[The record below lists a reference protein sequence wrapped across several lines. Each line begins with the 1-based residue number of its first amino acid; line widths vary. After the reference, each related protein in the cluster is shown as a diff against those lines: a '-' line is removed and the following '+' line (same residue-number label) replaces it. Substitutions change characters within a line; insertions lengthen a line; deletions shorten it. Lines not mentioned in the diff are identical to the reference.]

1 MTADVDS
8 ERSGAGPAEGPDEAP
23 GRVRDR
29 APGAESGGYEV
40 FRDDWGIPHLRAADA
55 LTLARAQ
62 GRATALDRA
71 WQLET
76 ERHRVLG
83 TSASH
88 LGPEAVEWDRFV
100 RRARIAD
107 TARRCFD
114 RLAPETA
121 AWVTAYVDGVN
132 EGLAEGAGRTPE
144 FAAVGLAPGRWE
156 PWTPLGVWLSTHI
169 LFAGFPTKLWRDEVA
184 RRLGEDLMTLF
195 ATDGPGTAGSNGWL
209 LTGARTASGA
219 PLLAGDPHRF
229 IEDPG
234 VYQQIRL
241 ACPEF
246 DVVGLAVPG
255 IPGIAHFGHTGH
267 VAWAI
272 TNAMADY
279 QDLYRERLRRTPDG
293 GVEALGPDG
302 WYRAHAHTE
311 TIEVAGADPEQIEV
325 IETDRGPVIIGS
337 DPGTGEDTEE
347 ARPGAGGTA
356 EDARSGPAEPAE
368 GVRSA
373 RGEPARGV
381 RPGGGE
387 PVGDVRSGGGEPA
400 AEGRS
405 RTGGAAEG
413 TFISLRYPPRV
424 TGELG
429 FDVLPALLR
438 ARTVADVDT
447 ALDRW
452 VEPVNVVLAAD
463 TAGSTLHRVAGHVP
477 VRPYANRLRVVPA
490 EDPAYAWREGE
501 TVPLPRTEVD
511 GSDDAGGPGGSAA
524 SGDPEGSA
532 GPEDTGGCTES
543 GASEGPDRPGGIAA
557 TANER
562 GIAVTGNERGIAATG
577 NARGIAVMANERGL
591 AAPLGVEF
599 APPHRARRIGEL
611 LGAGSDWTP
620 DAQAAVHTDTLL
632 ASSRPLLSLLARTS
646 GLGPAAGR
654 LRDRLLSWDRHMDAD
669 STDATLYAR
678 LRTDVVHRL
687 AAHPAL
693 QGVTGD
699 DDPWRSPA
707 YPALFRP
714 WLAAVPRIGYALESL
729 LTVGLLP
736 DDDRVALVA
745 AAAEAVAATAEETP
759 PAPWGELHRLSPWQ
773 ALPDLTSDGP
783 DAEAIRPGV
792 AGDHDCVLSTSSV
805 PGITDL
811 FARGPAARYV
821 WDLARREDSR
831 WAVPFGA
838 SGVPGSAHHRDQTP
852 LWVRGALA
860 PVVTD
865 WNLLHRTSHHPE
877 ENPAMTVAEPVAP
890 ALRPAVHDQ
899 KIEGFGTVRLVP
911 VDPAADAELLHGWVT
926 EERARFWGMADHT
939 REQVREI
946 YAFVDSLPTHHAY
959 LALRDGVPAALFQT
973 YEPDADPVGECYDVQ
988 PGDFGVHLLIAPAEG
1003 AGAVKGYTEA
1013 LLAAFIGYVFSDP
1026 AHLRVVV
1033 EPDARNDKAI
1043 ARMVRVGFELGPE
1056 IRKPEKTARLA
1067 FLTRAALGLA

>member
-1 MTADVDS
+1 MTADVDR
-8 ERSGAGPAEGPDEAP
+8 ERPGARPDEGPGEGPGAQPGERPARGAGED
-23 GRVRDR
+23 
-29 APGAESGGYEV
+29 SGGYEL

-55 LTLARAQ
+55 LALARAQ
-62 GRATALDRA
+62 GHATALDRA

-88 LGPEAVEWDRFV
+88 LGAEAVDWDRFV

-121 AWVTAYVDGVN
+121 AWVTAYADGVN
-132 EGLAEGAGRTPE
+132 EGLAEGAAQAPE

-169 LFAGFPTKLWRDEVA
+169 LFAGFPTKLWREEVA
-184 RRLGEDLMTLF
+184 RRLGEDRMTLF

-209 LTGARTASGA
+209 LTGARTATGA

-311 TIEVAGADPEQIEV
+311 TIEVAGAAPEQVEV
-325 IETDRGPVIIGS
+325 IETDRGPVIIGG
-337 DPGTGEDTEE
+337 D
-347 ARPGAGGTA
+347 PGAGDEA
-356 EDARSGPAEPAE
+356 A
-368 GVRSA
+368 
-373 RGEPARGV
+373 
-381 RPGGGE
+381 
-387 PVGDVRSGGGEPA
+387 DVAGSEAADVAPA
-400 AEGRS
+400 AD
-405 RTGGAAEG
+405 G

-477 VRPYANRLRVVPA
+477 ARPYANRLRVVPA

-511 GSDDAGGPGGSAA
+511 GTD
-524 SGDPEGSA
+524 
-532 GPEDTGGCTES
+532 
-543 GASEGPDRPGGIAA
+543 
-557 TANER
+557 
-562 GIAVTGNERGIAATG
+562 
-577 NARGIAVMANERGL
+577 GIAVMANERGL

-599 APPHRARRIGEL
+599 APPHRARRIREL
-611 LGAGSDWTP
+611 LSADTDWTP

-632 ASSRPLLSLLARTS
+632 ASSRQLLSLLAWAP
-646 GLGPAAGR
+646 GLGPAADR
-654 LRDRLLSWDRHMDAD
+654 LRDRLLRWDRHMDAD

-693 QGVTGD
+693 KGVTGA
-699 DDPWRSPA
+699 DDPWRSAA

-736 DDDRVALVA
+736 YEDRLALVA
-745 AAAEAVAATAEETP
+745 ASAEAVAAAADETP

-773 ALPDLTSDGP
+773 ALPDRTPNGSAGS

-805 PGITDL
+805 PGVTDL

-865 WNLLHRTSHHPE
+865 WNLLHRTTPHRTTHHPE
-877 ENPAMTVAEPVAP
+877 ETPAMTVTEPVEP
-890 ALRPAVHDQ
+890 SLRPAVHEQ

-946 YAFVDSLPTHHAY
+946 YEFVDSLPTHHAY

-973 YEPDADPVGECYDVQ
+973 YEPDADPVGECYDVR

-1003 AGAVKGYTEA
+1003 EGAVRGYTDA
-1013 LLAAFIGYVFSDP
+1013 LLTAFIAYVFSDP
-1026 AHLRVVV
+1026 AHVRVVV
-1033 EPDARNDKAI
+1033 EPDARNEKAI
-1043 ARMVRVGFELGPE
+1043 ARMVRMGFELGPE

>member
-1 MTADVDS
+1 MTADVDR
-8 ERSGAGPAEGPDEAP
+8 ERPGARPAEGPGGGRGEKP
-23 GRVRDR
+23 GETRGR
-29 APGAESGGYEV
+29 GAGEGSEGYEL

-55 LTLARAQ
+55 LALARAQ
-62 GRATALDRA
+62 GHATALDRA

-88 LGPEAVEWDRFV
+88 LGAEAVDWDRFV

-121 AWVTAYVDGVN
+121 TWVTEYVDGVN
-132 EGLAEGAGRTPE
+132 EGLAEGAERAHE

-169 LFAGFPTKLWRDEVA
+169 LFAGFPTKLWREEVA
-184 RRLGEDLMTLF
+184 RRLGEDRMTLF

-209 LTGARTASGA
+209 LTGARTATGA

-302 WYRAHAHTE
+302 WYRVQAHTE
-311 TIEVAGADPEQIEV
+311 TIEVAGAAPEQVEV
-325 IETDRGPVIIGS
+325 IETDRGPVIIGG
-337 DPGTGEDTEE
+337 D
-347 ARPGAGGTA
+347 PGAGDEA
-356 EDARSGPAEPAE
+356 A
-368 GVRSA
+368 
-373 RGEPARGV
+373 
-381 RPGGGE
+381 
-387 PVGDVRSGGGEPA
+387 DVAGKEAADVAPA
-400 AEGRS
+400 ADGD
-405 RTGGAAEG
+405 
-413 TFISLRYPPRV
+413 FVSLRYPPRV
-424 TGELG
+424 TGDLG
-429 FDVLPALLR
+429 FDALPALLR
-438 ARTVADVDT
+438 ARTVAEVDT

-511 GSDDAGGPGGSAA
+511 GPA
-524 SGDPEGSA
+524 
-532 GPEDTGGCTES
+532 
-543 GASEGPDRPGGIAA
+543 
-557 TANER
+557 
-562 GIAVTGNERGIAATG
+562 
-577 NARGIAVMANERGL
+577 GIAVMANERGL

-599 APPHRARRIGEL
+599 APQHRARRIREL
-611 LGAGSDWTP
+611 LGADTDWTP

-632 ASSRPLLSLLARTS
+632 ASSRPLLSLLAWAP
-646 GLGPAAGR
+646 GLGPAAER
-654 LRDRLLSWDRHMDAD
+654 LRDRLLRWDRHMDAD

-693 QGVTGD
+693 KGVTGA
-699 DDPWRSPA
+699 DDPWRSAA

-729 LTVGLLP
+729 LTVGLLSYE
-736 DDDRVALVA
+736 DRLALVA
-745 AAAEAVAATAEETP
+745 ASAEAVAAAAEETP

-773 ALPDLTSDGP
+773 ALPDLAPDGV
-783 DAEAIRPGV
+783 DAQAIRPGA

-805 PGITDL
+805 PGVTDL

-821 WDLARREDSR
+821 WDLARREGSR

-852 LWVRGALA
+852 LWARGALA

-865 WNLLHRTSHHPE
+865 WNLLHRTTPHRTTPHRTTHRRTSHRPE
-877 ENPAMTVAEPVAP
+877 ENPAMTAGPEPVAP
-890 ALRPAVHDQ
+890 ALRPAVHEQ
-899 KIEGFGTVRLVP
+899 KVEGFGTVRLVP

-946 YAFVDSLPTHHAY
+946 YEFVDSLPTHHAY

-973 YEPDADPVGECYDVQ
+973 YEPDADPVGECYDVR
-988 PGDFGVHLLIAPAEG
+988 PGDFGIHLLIAPAEG
-1003 AGAVKGYTEA
+1003 EGAVKGYTEA
-1013 LLAAFIGYVFSDP
+1013 LLTAFIAYVFSDP
-1026 AHLRVVV
+1026 AHVRVVV
-1033 EPDARNDKAI
+1033 EPDARNEKAL

>member
-1 MTADVDS
+1 MGRTMTVDIDS
-8 ERSGAGPAEGPDEAP
+8 ERPGARPAEGPGAGP
-23 GRVRDR
+23 GEQ
-29 APGAESGGYEV
+29 PGERRGHGAGEDSGGYEL
-40 FRDDWGIPHLRAADA
+40 FRDDWGIPHLRAADP

-62 GRATALDRA
+62 GHATALDRA

-88 LGPEAVEWDRFV
+88 LGAEAVDWDRFV

-132 EGLAEGAGRTPE
+132 DGLGEGAAHAPE
-144 FAAVGLAPGRWE
+144 FAAVGLVPGRWE

-169 LFAGFPTKLWRDEVA
+169 LFAGFPTKLWREEVA
-184 RRLGEDLMTLF
+184 RRLGEDRMTLF

-209 LTGARTASGA
+209 LTGARTATGA

-279 QDLYRERLRRTPDG
+279 QDLYRERLRRTGDG

-311 TIEVAGADPEQIEV
+311 TIEVAGAEPERVEV
-325 IETDRGPVIIGS
+325 VETDRGPVIIG
-337 DPGTGEDTEE
+337 DV
-347 ARPGAGGTA
+347 AGGGA
-356 EDARSGPAEPAE
+356 ADVAE
-368 GVRSA
+368 GEA
-373 RGEPARGV
+373 PDAA
-381 RPGGGE
+381 
-387 PVGDVRSGGGEPA
+387 PA
-400 AEGRS
+400 AEG
-405 RTGGAAEG
+405 TL
-413 TFISLRYPPRV
+413 ISLRYPPRV

-463 TAGSTLHRVAGHVP
+463 TAGGTLHRVAGHVP

-511 GSDDAGGPGGSAA
+511 GSDGSDGPGS
-524 SGDPEGSA
+524 SD
-532 GPEDTGGCTES
+532 GPG
-543 GASEGPDRPGGIAA
+543 
-557 TANER
+557 
-562 GIAVTGNERGIAATG
+562 
-577 NARGIAVMANERGL
+577 GIAVMANERGL

-599 APPHRARRIGEL
+599 APPHRAHRIREL
-611 LGAGSDWTP
+611 LGAGTGWTP
-620 DAQAAVHTDTLL
+620 GAQAAVHTDTRL
-632 ASSRPLLSLLARTS
+632 ASSRRLLSLLAWAP
-646 GLGPAAGR
+646 GLGPAAER
-654 LRDRLLSWDRHMDAD
+654 LRDRLLRWDRHMDAD

-693 QGVTGD
+693 KGVMGA

-736 DDDRVALVA
+736 YEDRLALVA
-745 AAAEAVAATAEETP
+745 ASAEAVAAAADETP

-773 ALPDLTSDGP
+773 ALPDLAPGGSD
-783 DAEAIRPGV
+783 AQAIRPGV

-805 PGITDL
+805 PGVTDL

-852 LWVRGALA
+852 LWARGALA

-865 WNLLHRTSHHPE
+865 WNLLHRTTPHRTTHHGTTLHRTSPHRTE
-877 ENPAMTVAEPVAP
+877 ENPAMTAPAEPAASATP
-890 ALRPAVHDQ
+890 ALRPAVHEQ
-899 KIEGFGTVRLVP
+899 KVEGFGTVRLVP

-946 YAFVDSLPTHHAY
+946 YEFVDSLPTHHAY

-988 PGDFGVHLLIAPAEG
+988 PGDFGIHLLIAAAEG
-1003 AGAVKGYTEA
+1003 EGAVKGYTDA
-1013 LLAAFIGYVFSDP
+1013 LLTAFIAYVFSDP

-1033 EPDARNDKAI
+1033 EPDARNEKAL

-1056 IRKPEKTARLA
+1056 IEKPEKTARLA

>member
-8 ERSGAGPAEGPDEAP
+8 ERPGERPDRGAGEA
-23 GRVRDR
+23 
-29 APGAESGGYEV
+29 SGGYEL

-55 LTLARAQ
+55 LALARAQ
-62 GRATALDRA
+62 GHATALDRA

-88 LGPEAVEWDRFV
+88 LGAEAVDWDRFV

-121 AWVTAYVDGVN
+121 AWVTAYADGVN
-132 EGLAEGAGRTPE
+132 EGLAEGAERAPE
-144 FAAVGLAPGRWE
+144 FAAAGLAPGRWE

-169 LFAGFPTKLWRDEVA
+169 LFAGFPTKLWREEVA
-184 RRLGEDLMTLF
+184 RRLGEDRMTLF

-209 LTGARTASGA
+209 LTGARTATGA

-311 TIEVAGADPEQIEV
+311 TIEVAGADPEQVEV
-325 IETDRGPVIIGS
+325 IETDRGPVIIGG
-337 DPGTGEDTEE
+337 D
-347 ARPGAGGTA
+347 PGAGDEA
-356 EDARSGPAEPAE
+356 A
-368 GVRSA
+368 
-373 RGEPARGV
+373 
-381 RPGGGE
+381 
-387 PVGDVRSGGGEPA
+387 DVAGSEAADVAPA
-400 AEGRS
+400 AD
-405 RTGGAAEG
+405 GA
-413 TFISLRYPPRV
+413 FVSLRYPPRV
-424 TGELG
+424 TGDLG

-463 TAGSTLHRVAGHVP
+463 TAGSALHRVAGHVP

-501 TVPLPRTEVD
+501 TVPLPRSEVD
-511 GSDDAGGPGGSAA
+511 GPA
-524 SGDPEGSA
+524 
-532 GPEDTGGCTES
+532 
-543 GASEGPDRPGGIAA
+543 
-557 TANER
+557 
-562 GIAVTGNERGIAATG
+562 
-577 NARGIAVMANERGL
+577 GIAVMANERGL

-599 APPHRARRIGEL
+599 SPPHRARRIREL
-611 LGAGSDWTP
+611 LGADTDWTS
-620 DAQAAVHTDTLL
+620 DDQAAVHTDTLL
-632 ASSRPLLSLLARTS
+632 ASSRPLLSLLAWAP
-646 GLGPAAGR
+646 GLGPAAER
-654 LRDRLLSWDRHMDAD
+654 LRDRLLRWDRHMDAD
-669 STDATLYAR
+669 STDATRYAR

-693 QGVTGD
+693 KGITGA
-699 DDPWRSPA
+699 DDPWRSTA

-736 DDDRVALVA
+736 YEDRLALVA
-745 AAAEAVAATAEETP
+745 ASAEAVAAAADETP

-773 ALPDLTSDGP
+773 ALPDLAPDGV
-783 DAEAIRPGV
+783 DAQAIRPGV

-805 PGITDL
+805 PGVTDL

-852 LWVRGALA
+852 LWARGALA

-865 WNLLHRTSHHPE
+865 WNLLHRTTPHRTSHRPE
-877 ENPAMTVAEPVAP
+877 ETPAVTAAIEPAATEPLAP
-890 ALRPAVHDQ
+890 ALRPAVHEQ
-899 KIEGFGTVRLVP
+899 KVEGFGTVRLVP

-946 YAFVDSLPTHHAY
+946 YGFVDSLPTHHAY

-973 YEPDADPVGECYDVQ
+973 YEPDADPVGECYDVR

-1003 AGAVKGYTEA
+1003 EGAVKGYTDA
-1013 LLAAFIGYVFSDP
+1013 LLTVFIAYVFSDP
-1026 AHLRVVV
+1026 AHVRVVV
-1033 EPDARNDKAI
+1033 EPDARNEKAI
-1043 ARMVRVGFELGPE
+1043 ARMVRMGFELGPE

>member
-8 ERSGAGPAEGPDEAP
+8 ERP
-23 GRVRDR
+23 GERPDR
-29 APGAESGGYEV
+29 AQEAVGHEL

-62 GRATALDRA
+62 GHATALDRA

-88 LGPEAVEWDRFV
+88 LGAEAVDWDRFV

-121 AWVTAYVDGVN
+121 AWVAAYVDGVN
-132 EGLAEGAGRTPE
+132 EGLAEGAERAPE

-169 LFAGFPTKLWRDEVA
+169 LFAGFPTKLWREEVA
-184 RRLGEDLMTLF
+184 RRLGEDRTTLF

-209 LTGARTASGA
+209 LTGARTATGA
-219 PLLAGDPHRF
+219 PIVAGDPHRF

-279 QDLYRERLRRTPDG
+279 QDLYREQVRRTPDG

-311 TIEVAGADPEQIEV
+311 TIEVAGAEPEQVEV
-325 IETDRGPVIIGS
+325 IETDRGPVIIG
-337 DPGTGEDTEE
+337 DG
-347 ARPGAGGTA
+347 PGAGDEA
-356 EDARSGPAEPAE
+356 A
-368 GVRSA
+368 
-373 RGEPARGV
+373 GEP
-381 RPGGGE
+381 
-387 PVGDVRSGGGEPA
+387 
-400 AEGRS
+400 
-405 RTGGAAEG
+405 GAADG

-429 FDVLPALLR
+429 FDALPALLR

-463 TAGSTLHRVAGHVP
+463 TVGATLHRVAGHVP

-501 TVPLPRTEVD
+501 AVPLPRAEAD
-511 GSDDAGGPGGSAA
+511 GAD
-524 SGDPEGSA
+524 
-532 GPEDTGGCTES
+532 
-543 GASEGPDRPGGIAA
+543 
-557 TANER
+557 
-562 GIAVTGNERGIAATG
+562 
-577 NARGIAVMANERGL
+577 GIAVMANERGL

-599 APPHRARRIGEL
+599 APPHRARRIREL
-611 LGAGSDWTP
+611 LDADTGWTP
-620 DAQAAVHTDTLL
+620 DAQAAVHTDTRL
-632 ASSRPLLSLLARTS
+632 ASSRRLLSLLAWAP
-646 GLGPAAGR
+646 GLGPAAER
-654 LRDRLLSWDRHMDAD
+654 LRDRLLRWDRHMDAD

-693 QGVTGD
+693 NGVTGE
-699 DDPWRSPA
+699 DDPWRSTA

-736 DDDRVALVA
+736 YEDRLALVAASAEAVA
-745 AAAEAVAATAEETP
+745 AAAEETP
-759 PAPWGELHRLSPWQ
+759 PGPWGELHRLSPWQ
-773 ALPDLTSDGP
+773 ALPDRTPTGSDGSARS

-792 AGDHDCVLSTSSV
+792 AGDHDCVLSTSGV
-805 PGITDL
+805 PGVTDL

-821 WDLARREDSR
+821 WDLGRREDSR
-831 WAVPFGA
+831 WVVPFGA

-852 LWVRGALA
+852 LWVRGELA

-865 WNLLHRTSHHPE
+865 WNLLHRTKPHRTTHHPE
-877 ENPAMTVAEPVAP
+877 ENPAMTAATEPVAP
-890 ALRPAVHDQ
+890 ALRPAVHEQ

-926 EERARFWGMADHT
+926 EERARFWGMAGHT
-939 REQVREI
+939 LEQVREI
-946 YAFVDSLPTHHAY
+946 YEFVDSLPTHHAY

-973 YEPDADPVGECYDVQ
+973 YEPDADPVGACYDVQ

-1003 AGAVKGYTEA
+1003 EGAVKGYTET
-1013 LLAAFIGYVFSDP
+1013 LLTAFIAYVFSDP
-1026 AHLRVVV
+1026 AHVRVVV
-1033 EPDARNDKAI
+1033 EPDARNEKAI
-1043 ARMVRVGFELGPE
+1043 ARMARIGFELGPE

>member
-1 MTADVDS
+1 MTADVDR
-8 ERSGAGPAEGPDEAP
+8 ERPGARPDEGPGTQPGARPDRGAGE
-23 GRVRDR
+23 
-29 APGAESGGYEV
+29 ESGGYEL

-55 LTLARAQ
+55 LALARAQ
-62 GRATALDRA
+62 GHATALDRA

-88 LGPEAVEWDRFV
+88 LGAEAVDWDRFV

-121 AWVTAYVDGVN
+121 AWVTAYADGVN
-132 EGLAEGAGRTPE
+132 EGLAEGAERAPE

-169 LFAGFPTKLWRDEVA
+169 LFAGFPTKLWREEVA
-184 RRLGEDLMTLF
+184 RRLGEDRMTLF

-209 LTGARTASGA
+209 LTGARTATGA

-293 GVEALGPDG
+293 GVQALGPDG

-311 TIEVAGADPEQIEV
+311 TIEVAGAAPEQVEV
-325 IETDRGPVIIGS
+325 IETDRGPVIIG
-337 DPGTGEDTEE
+337 DG
-347 ARPGAGGTA
+347 PGAGFETA
-356 EDARSGPAEPAE
+356 DVA
-368 GVRSA
+368 
-373 RGEPARGV
+373 
-381 RPGGGE
+381 GGE
-387 PVGDVRSGGGEPA
+387 AADA
-400 AEGRS
+400 AEGAHPES
-405 RTGGAAEG
+405 GEAADG

-463 TAGSTLHRVAGHVP
+463 TSGATLHRVAGHVP

-490 EDPAYAWREGE
+490 EDPAYAWRDGE
-501 TVPLPRTEVD
+501 TVPLPRKEVD
-511 GSDDAGGPGGSAA
+511 GLA
-524 SGDPEGSA
+524 
-532 GPEDTGGCTES
+532 
-543 GASEGPDRPGGIAA
+543 
-557 TANER
+557 
-562 GIAVTGNERGIAATG
+562 
-577 NARGIAVMANERGL
+577 GIAVMANERGL

-599 APPHRARRIGEL
+599 APRHRARRIREL
-611 LGAGSDWTP
+611 LGADTDWTP

-632 ASSRPLLSLLARTS
+632 ASSRQLLSLLAWAP
-646 GLGPAAGR
+646 GLGPAADR
-654 LRDRLLSWDRHMDAD
+654 LRDRLLRWDRHMDAD

-693 QGVTGD
+693 KAVTGA
-699 DDPWRSPA
+699 DDPWRSAA

-714 WLAAVPRIGYALESL
+714 WLAAVSRIGYALESL

-736 DDDRVALVA
+736 YEDRLALVA
-745 AAAEAVAATAEETP
+745 ASAEAVAAAADGTP

-773 ALPDLTSDGP
+773 ALPDRTP
-783 DAEAIRPGV
+783 DASVGSDAQAIRPGV

-805 PGITDL
+805 PGVTDL

-852 LWVRGALA
+852 LWARGALA

-865 WNLLHRTSHHPE
+865 WNLLHRTTPHRTTHRPE
-877 ENPAMTVAEPVAP
+877 ENRAMTAAPEPLAP
-890 ALRPAVHDQ
+890 ALRPAVHEQ
-899 KIEGFGTVRLVP
+899 KVEGFGTVRLVP
-911 VDPAADAELLHGWVT
+911 VDPAADADLLHGWVT

-946 YAFVDSLPTHHAY
+946 YEFVDSLPTHHAY

-988 PGDFGVHLLIAPAEG
+988 PGDFGIHLLIAPAEG
-1003 AGAVKGYTEA
+1003 VGAVKGYTEA
-1013 LLAAFIGYVFSDP
+1013 LLTAFVAYVFSDP

-1033 EPDARNDKAI
+1033 EPDARNEKAL

-1056 IRKPEKTARLA
+1056 IEKPEKTARLA

>member
-1 MTADVDS
+1 MTADVDR
-8 ERSGAGPAEGPDEAP
+8 ERPGARPDEGPGEGPGAQPGERPARGAGED
-23 GRVRDR
+23 
-29 APGAESGGYEV
+29 SGGYEL

-55 LTLARAQ
+55 LALARAQ
-62 GRATALDRA
+62 GHATALDRA

-88 LGPEAVEWDRFV
+88 LGAEAVDWDRFV

-121 AWVTAYVDGVN
+121 AWVTAYADGVN
-132 EGLAEGAGRTPE
+132 EGLAEGAAQAPE

-169 LFAGFPTKLWRDEVA
+169 LFAGFPTKLWREEVA
-184 RRLGEDLMTLF
+184 GRLGEDRMTLF

-209 LTGARTASGA
+209 LTGARTATGA

-311 TIEVAGADPEQIEV
+311 TIEVAGAAPEQVEV
-325 IETDRGPVIIGS
+325 IETDRGPVIIGG
-337 DPGTGEDTEE
+337 D
-347 ARPGAGGTA
+347 PGAGDEA
-356 EDARSGPAEPAE
+356 A
-368 GVRSA
+368 
-373 RGEPARGV
+373 
-381 RPGGGE
+381 
-387 PVGDVRSGGGEPA
+387 DVAGSEAADVAPA
-400 AEGRS
+400 AD
-405 RTGGAAEG
+405 G

-490 EDPAYAWREGE
+490 EDPAYAWRDGE

-511 GSDDAGGPGGSAA
+511 GTD
-524 SGDPEGSA
+524 
-532 GPEDTGGCTES
+532 
-543 GASEGPDRPGGIAA
+543 
-557 TANER
+557 
-562 GIAVTGNERGIAATG
+562 
-577 NARGIAVMANERGL
+577 GIAVMANERGL

-599 APPHRARRIGEL
+599 APPHRARRIREL
-611 LGAGSDWTP
+611 LSADTDWTP

-632 ASSRPLLSLLARTS
+632 ASSRQLLSLLAWAP
-646 GLGPAAGR
+646 GLGPAADR
-654 LRDRLLSWDRHMDAD
+654 LRDRLLRWDRHMDAD

-693 QGVTGD
+693 KGVTGA
-699 DDPWRSPA
+699 DDPWRSAA

-736 DDDRVALVA
+736 YEDRLALVA
-745 AAAEAVAATAEETP
+745 ASAEAVAAAADETP

-773 ALPDLTSDGP
+773 ALPDRTPNGSAGS

-805 PGITDL
+805 PGVTDL

-865 WNLLHRTSHHPE
+865 WDLLHRTTPHRTTHHPE
-877 ENPAMTVAEPVAP
+877 ETPAMTVTEPVGP
-890 ALRPAVHDQ
+890 SLRPAVHEQ

-946 YAFVDSLPTHHAY
+946 YEFVDSLPTHHAY

-973 YEPDADPVGECYDVQ
+973 YEPDADPVGECYDVR

-1003 AGAVKGYTEA
+1003 EGAVRGYTDA
-1013 LLAAFIGYVFSDP
+1013 LLTAFISYVFSDP
-1026 AHLRVVV
+1026 AHVRVVV
-1033 EPDARNDKAI
+1033 EPDARNEKAI
-1043 ARMVRVGFELGPE
+1043 ARMVRMGFELGPE

>member
-8 ERSGAGPAEGPDEAP
+8 ER
-23 GRVRDR
+23 
-29 APGAESGGYEV
+29 PGARPDRGEGEVSGGYEL

-55 LTLARAQ
+55 LALARAQ
-62 GRATALDRA
+62 GHATALDRA

-88 LGPEAVEWDRFV
+88 LGAEAVDWDRFV

-121 AWVTAYVDGVN
+121 AWVTVYADGVN
-132 EGLAEGAGRTPE
+132 EGLVEGAERAPE

-169 LFAGFPTKLWRDEVA
+169 LFAGFPNKLWREEVA
-184 RRLGEDLMTLF
+184 RRLGEDRMTLF

-209 LTGARTASGA
+209 LTGARTATGA

-311 TIEVAGADPEQIEV
+311 TIEVAGADPEQVEV
-325 IETDRGPVIIGS
+325 IETDRGPVIIG
-337 DPGTGEDTEE
+337 GE
-347 ARPGAGGTA
+347 PGAGDEVA
-356 EDARSGPAEPAE
+356 
-368 GVRSA
+368 
-373 RGEPARGV
+373 
-381 RPGGGE
+381 
-387 PVGDVRSGGGEPA
+387 DVAGSEAADVAPA
-400 AEGRS
+400 AD
-405 RTGGAAEG
+405 GA
-413 TFISLRYPPRV
+413 FISLRYPPRV
-424 TGELG
+424 TGDLG

-463 TAGSTLHRVAGHVP
+463 TAGSTLHRIAGHVP

-511 GSDDAGGPGGSAA
+511 GPAGL
-524 SGDPEGSA
+524 
-532 GPEDTGGCTES
+532 
-543 GASEGPDRPGGIAA
+543 
-557 TANER
+557 
-562 GIAVTGNERGIAATG
+562 
-577 NARGIAVMANERGL
+577 AVMANERGL

-599 APPHRARRIGEL
+599 APQHRARRIREL
-611 LGAGSDWTP
+611 LGAGTDWTP

-632 ASSRPLLSLLARTS
+632 ASSRQLLSLLAWAP
-646 GLGPAAGR
+646 GLGPAAER
-654 LRDRLLSWDRHMDAD
+654 LRDRLLRWDRHMDAD

-693 QGVTGD
+693 KGVTGA
-699 DDPWRSPA
+699 DDPWRSAA

-736 DDDRVALVA
+736 YEDRLALVA
-745 AAAEAVAATAEETP
+745 ASAEAVAAAADETP

-773 ALPDLTSDGP
+773 ALPDRTP
-783 DAEAIRPGV
+783 DASVGSDAQAIRPGV

-805 PGITDL
+805 PGVTDL

-852 LWVRGALA
+852 LWTRGALA

-865 WNLLHRTSHHPE
+865 WNLLHRTTPHRTTHRPE
-877 ENPAMTVAEPVAP
+877 ENPAMTAATEPLAP
-890 ALRPAVHDQ
+890 ALRPAVHEQ
-899 KIEGFGTVRLVP
+899 KVEGFGTVRLVP

-946 YAFVDSLPTHHAY
+946 YEFVDSLSTHHAY

-973 YEPDADPVGECYDVQ
+973 YEPDADPVGECYDVR

-1003 AGAVKGYTEA
+1003 EGAVKGYTDA
-1013 LLAAFIGYVFSDP
+1013 LLTAFIAYVFSDP
-1026 AHLRVVV
+1026 AHVRVIV
-1033 EPDARNDKAI
+1033 EPDARNEKAI
-1043 ARMVRVGFELGPE
+1043 ARMVRMGFELGPE

>member
-1 MTADVDS
+1 MTADVDR
-8 ERSGAGPAEGPDEAP
+8 ERPGARPDEGPGAQPGARPDRGAGE
-23 GRVRDR
+23 
-29 APGAESGGYEV
+29 ESGGYEL

-55 LTLARAQ
+55 LALARAQ
-62 GRATALDRA
+62 GHATALDRA

-88 LGPEAVEWDRFV
+88 LGAEAVDWDRFV

-121 AWVTAYVDGVN
+121 AWVTAYADGVN
-132 EGLAEGAGRTPE
+132 EGLAEGAERAPE

-169 LFAGFPTKLWRDEVA
+169 LFAGFPTKLWREEVA
-184 RRLGEDLMTLF
+184 RRLGEDRMTLF

-209 LTGARTASGA
+209 LTGARTATGA

-302 WYRAHAHTE
+302 WYRVHAHTE
-311 TIEVAGADPEQIEV
+311 TIEVAGAAPEQVEV
-325 IETDRGPVIIGS
+325 IETDRGPVIIG
-337 DPGTGEDTEE
+337 DG
-347 ARPGAGGTA
+347 PGAEVETA
-356 EDARSGPAEPAE
+356 DVA
-368 GVRSA
+368 
-373 RGEPARGV
+373 
-381 RPGGGE
+381 GGE
-387 PVGDVRSGGGEPA
+387 AADA
-400 AEGRS
+400 AEGAHPES
-405 RTGGAAEG
+405 GEAADG

-463 TAGSTLHRVAGHVP
+463 TSGATLHRVAGHVP

-490 EDPAYAWREGE
+490 EDPAYAWRDGE

-511 GSDDAGGPGGSAA
+511 GPA
-524 SGDPEGSA
+524 
-532 GPEDTGGCTES
+532 
-543 GASEGPDRPGGIAA
+543 
-557 TANER
+557 
-562 GIAVTGNERGIAATG
+562 
-577 NARGIAVMANERGL
+577 GIAVMANEHGL

-599 APPHRARRIGEL
+599 APPHRARRIREL
-611 LGAGSDWTP
+611 LGADTDWTP

-632 ASSRPLLSLLARTS
+632 ASSRQLLSLLAWAP
-646 GLGPAAGR
+646 GLGPAADR
-654 LRDRLLSWDRHMDAD
+654 LRDRLLRWDRHMDAD

-693 QGVTGD
+693 KAVTGA
-699 DDPWRSPA
+699 DDPWRSAA

-736 DDDRVALVA
+736 YEDRLALVA
-745 AAAEAVAATAEETP
+745 ASAEAVAAAADGTP

-773 ALPDLTSDGP
+773 ALPDRTP
-783 DAEAIRPGV
+783 DASVGSDAQAIRPGA

-805 PGITDL
+805 PGVTDL

-852 LWVRGALA
+852 LWARGALA

-865 WNLLHRTSHHPE
+865 WNLLHRTTPHRTTHRPE
-877 ENPAMTVAEPVAP
+877 ENRAMTAAPEPLAP
-890 ALRPAVHDQ
+890 ALRPAVHEQ
-899 KIEGFGTVRLVP
+899 KVEGFGTVRLVP
-911 VDPAADAELLHGWVT
+911 VDPAADAGLLHGWVT

-946 YAFVDSLPTHHAY
+946 YEFVDSLPTHHAY

-988 PGDFGVHLLIAPAEG
+988 PGDFGIHLLIAPAEG
-1003 AGAVKGYTEA
+1003 VGAVKGYTEA
-1013 LLAAFIGYVFSDP
+1013 LLTAFVAYVFSDP

-1033 EPDARNDKAI
+1033 EPDARNEKAL

-1056 IRKPEKTARLA
+1056 IEKPEKTARLA

>member
-8 ERSGAGPAEGPDEAP
+8 ERP
-23 GRVRDR
+23 GERPDR
-29 APGAESGGYEV
+29 AQEAVGYEL
-40 FRDDWGIPHLRAADA
+40 FRDDWGIPHLRAADP

-62 GRATALDRA
+62 GHATALDRA

-88 LGPEAVEWDRFV
+88 LGAEAVDWDRFV

-132 EGLAEGAGRTPE
+132 EGLAEGAERAPE
-144 FAAVGLAPGRWE
+144 FAAVDLAPDRWE

-169 LFAGFPTKLWRDEVA
+169 LFAGFPTKLWREEVA
-184 RRLGEDLMTLF
+184 RRLGEDRMTLF

-209 LTGARTASGA
+209 LTGARTATGA

-279 QDLYRERLRRTPDG
+279 QDLYREQVRRAPDG

-311 TIEVAGADPEQIEV
+311 TIEVAGAEPERVEV
-325 IETDRGPVIIGS
+325 IETDRGPLIIG
-337 DPGTGEDTEE
+337 DG
-347 ARPGAGGTA
+347 PGAGG
-356 EDARSGPAEPAE
+356 E
-368 GVRSA
+368 
-373 RGEPARGV
+373 
-381 RPGGGE
+381 
-387 PVGDVRSGGGEPA
+387 
-400 AEGRS
+400 
-405 RTGGAAEG
+405 AAEG

-429 FDVLPALLR
+429 FDALPALLR

-463 TAGSTLHRVAGHVP
+463 TAGSTLHRVAGYVP

-490 EDPAYAWREGE
+490 EDPAYAWRDGE

-511 GSDDAGGPGGSAA
+511 GAAGM
-524 SGDPEGSA
+524 
-532 GPEDTGGCTES
+532 
-543 GASEGPDRPGGIAA
+543 
-557 TANER
+557 
-562 GIAVTGNERGIAATG
+562 
-577 NARGIAVMANERGL
+577 AVMANERGL

-599 APPHRARRIGEL
+599 APPHRARRIREL
-611 LGAGSDWTP
+611 LGADTGWTP
-620 DAQAAVHTDTLL
+620 EAQAAVHTDTLL
-632 ASSRPLLSLLARTS
+632 ASSRRLLSLLA
-646 GLGPAAGR
+646 GAPDLGPGAER
-654 LRDRLLSWDRHMDAD
+654 LRDRLLRWDRHMDAD

-693 QGVTGD
+693 KGVTGE
-699 DDPWRSPA
+699 DDPWRSAA

-736 DDDRVALVA
+736 YEDRSALVAASAEAVA
-745 AAAEAVAATAEETP
+745 AAAEETP
-759 PAPWGELHRLSPWQ
+759 PGPWGELHRLSPWQ
-773 ALPDLTSDGP
+773 ALPGLTP
-783 DAEAIRPGV
+783 DEDAIRPGV
-792 AGDHDCVLSTSSV
+792 AGDHDCVLSTSGV
-805 PGITDL
+805 PGVTEL

-821 WDLARREDSR
+821 WDLGRREDSR
-831 WAVPFGA
+831 WVVPFGA

-865 WNLLHRTSHHPE
+865 WNLLHRTPRDRTPHHRTTHHPE
-877 ENPAMTVAEPVAP
+877 ENPAMTAATEPVAP
-890 ALRPAVHDQ
+890 ALRAAVHEQ
-899 KIEGFGTVRLVP
+899 KVEGFGTVRLVP
-911 VDPAADAELLHGWVT
+911 VDPAADTELLHGWVT
-926 EERARFWGMADHT
+926 QERARSWGMADHT

-946 YAFVDSLPTHHAY
+946 YEFVDSLPTHHAY

-1003 AGAVKGYTEA
+1003 EGTVKGYTDA
-1013 LLAAFIGYVFSDP
+1013 LLTAFIAHVFSDP
-1026 AHLRVVV
+1026 AHVRVVV
-1033 EPDARNDKAI
+1033 EPDVRNEKAI
-1043 ARMVRVGFELGPE
+1043 ARMVRIGFELGPE

>member
-1 MTADVDS
+1 M
-8 ERSGAGPAEGPDEAP
+8 
-23 GRVRDR
+23 
-29 APGAESGGYEV
+29 
-40 FRDDWGIPHLRAADA
+40 PHLRAADA

-62 GRATALDRA
+62 GHATALDRA

-76 ERHRVLG
+76 ERHRMLG

-88 LGPEAVEWDRFV
+88 LGAEAVDWDRFV

-132 EGLAEGAGRTPE
+132 EGLVEGAAQAPE

-156 PWTPLGVWLSTHI
+156 PWAPLGVWLSTHI
-169 LFAGFPTKLWRDEVA
+169 LFAGFPTKLWREEVA
-184 RRLGEDLMTLF
+184 RRLGEDRMALF

-209 LTGARTASGA
+209 LTGARTATGA

-311 TIEVAGADPEQIEV
+311 TVEVAGADPEQVEV
-325 IETDRGPVIIGS
+325 IETDRGPVIIG
-337 DPGTGEDTEE
+337 DG
-347 ARPGAGGTA
+347 PGAGGETA
-356 EDARSGPAEPAE
+356 DVAGSEATDLA
-368 GVRSA
+368 SA
-373 RGEPARGV
+373 A
-381 RPGGGE
+381 
-387 PVGDVRSGGGEPA
+387 GDP
-400 AEGRS
+400 
-405 RTGGAAEG
+405 
-413 TFISLRYPPRV
+413 FISLRYPPRV

-429 FDVLPALLR
+429 FDALPALLR

-463 TAGSTLHRVAGHVP
+463 TSGATLHRVAGHVP

-501 TVPLPRTEVD
+501 TVPLPRTEAD
-511 GSDDAGGPGGSAA
+511 GSDGPG
-524 SGDPEGSA
+524 
-532 GPEDTGGCTES
+532 
-543 GASEGPDRPGGIAA
+543 
-557 TANER
+557 
-562 GIAVTGNERGIAATG
+562 
-577 NARGIAVMANERGL
+577 GIAVMANERGL

-599 APPHRARRIGEL
+599 APPHRARRIREL
-611 LGAGSDWTP
+611 LGADTGWTP

-632 ASSRPLLSLLARTS
+632 ASSRPLLSLLAWAPD
-646 GLGPAAGR
+646 LGPAAER
-654 LRDRLLSWDRHMDAD
+654 LRDRLLRWDRHMDAD

-693 QGVTGD
+693 KRVTGA
-699 DDPWRSPA
+699 DDPWRSAA

-736 DDDRVALVA
+736 YEDRLALVA
-745 AAAEAVAATAEETP
+745 ASAEAVAAAADETP
-759 PAPWGELHRLSPWQ
+759 PAPWGELHRLSPWK
-773 ALPDLTSDGP
+773 ALPDLAPDGV
-783 DAEAIRPGV
+783 DAQAIRPGV

-805 PGITDL
+805 PGVTDL

-838 SGVPGSAHHRDQTP
+838 SGAPGSAHHRDQTP
-852 LWVRGALA
+852 LWVQGALA

-865 WNLLHRTSHHPE
+865 WNLLHRTTPHRTTHRPE
-877 ENPAMTVAEPVAP
+877 ENPAMTAASEPLAP
-890 ALRPAVHDQ
+890 ALRPAVHEQ
-899 KIEGFGTVRLVP
+899 KVEGFGTVRLVP

-946 YAFVDSLPTHHAY
+946 YEFVDSLPTHHAY

-973 YEPDADPVGECYDVQ
+973 YEPDADPVGECYDVR

-1003 AGAVKGYTEA
+1003 EGAVRGYTEA
-1013 LLAAFIGYVFSDP
+1013 LLTAFIAYVFSDP
-1026 AHLRVVV
+1026 AHVRVVV
-1033 EPDARNDKAI
+1033 EPDARNERAI
-1043 ARMVRVGFELGPE
+1043 ARMVRMGFELGPE
-1056 IRKPEKTARLA
+1056 IKKPEKTARLA

>member
-1 MTADVDS
+1 MTADVDR
-8 ERSGAGPAEGPDEAP
+8 ERPGARPDEGPGAQPGARPDRGAGEEP
-23 GRVRDR
+23 
-29 APGAESGGYEV
+29 GGYEL

-55 LTLARAQ
+55 LALARAQ
-62 GRATALDRA
+62 GHATALDRA

-88 LGPEAVEWDRFV
+88 LGAEAVDWDRFV

-121 AWVTAYVDGVN
+121 AWVTAYADGVN
-132 EGLAEGAGRTPE
+132 EGLAEGAERAPE

-156 PWTPLGVWLSTHI
+156 PWAPLGVWLSTHI
-169 LFAGFPTKLWRDEVA
+169 LFAGFPTKLWREEVA
-184 RRLGEDLMTLF
+184 RRLGEDRMTLF

-209 LTGARTASGA
+209 LTGARTATGA

-311 TIEVAGADPEQIEV
+311 TIDVAGAAPEQVEV
-325 IETDRGPVIIGS
+325 IETDRGPVIIG
-337 DPGTGEDTEE
+337 DG
-347 ARPGAGGTA
+347 PGAGFETA
-356 EDARSGPAEPAE
+356 DVA
-368 GVRSA
+368 
-373 RGEPARGV
+373 
-381 RPGGGE
+381 GGE
-387 PVGDVRSGGGEPA
+387 AADA
-400 AEGRS
+400 AEGAHPES
-405 RTGGAAEG
+405 GEAADG

-429 FDVLPALLR
+429 FDALPALLR

-463 TAGSTLHRVAGHVP
+463 TSGATLHRVAGHVP

-490 EDPAYAWREGE
+490 EDPAYAWRDGE

-511 GSDDAGGPGGSAA
+511 GLA
-524 SGDPEGSA
+524 
-532 GPEDTGGCTES
+532 
-543 GASEGPDRPGGIAA
+543 
-557 TANER
+557 
-562 GIAVTGNERGIAATG
+562 
-577 NARGIAVMANERGL
+577 GIAVMANEHGL

-599 APPHRARRIGEL
+599 APPHRARRIREL
-611 LGAGSDWTP
+611 LGADTDWTP

-632 ASSRPLLSLLARTS
+632 ASSRQLLSLLAWAP
-646 GLGPAAGR
+646 GLGPAADR
-654 LRDRLLSWDRHMDAD
+654 LRDRLLRWDRHMDAD

-693 QGVTGD
+693 KAVTGA
-699 DDPWRSPA
+699 DDPWRSAA

-736 DDDRVALVA
+736 YEDRLALVA
-745 AAAEAVAATAEETP
+745 ASAEAVAAAADGTP

-773 ALPDLTSDGP
+773 ALPDRTP
-783 DAEAIRPGV
+783 DASVGSDAQAIRPGV

-805 PGITDL
+805 PGVTDL

-852 LWVRGALA
+852 LWARGALA

-865 WNLLHRTSHHPE
+865 WNLLHRTTPHRTTHRPE
-877 ENPAMTVAEPVAP
+877 ENRAMTAAPEPLAP
-890 ALRPAVHDQ
+890 ALRPAVHEQ
-899 KIEGFGTVRLVP
+899 KVEGFGTVRLVP
-911 VDPAADAELLHGWVT
+911 VDPAADADLLHGWVT

-946 YAFVDSLPTHHAY
+946 YEFVDSLPTHHAY

-988 PGDFGVHLLIAPAEG
+988 PGDFGIHLLIAPAEG
-1003 AGAVKGYTEA
+1003 VGAVKGYTEA
-1013 LLAAFIGYVFSDP
+1013 LLTAFVAYVFSDP

-1033 EPDARNDKAI
+1033 EPDARNEKAL

-1056 IRKPEKTARLA
+1056 IEKPEKTARLA

>member
-8 ERSGAGPAEGPDEAP
+8 ERPGERPGRGAGD
-23 GRVRDR
+23 V
-29 APGAESGGYEV
+29 SGGYEL

-55 LTLARAQ
+55 HTLARAQ
-62 GRATALDRA
+62 GHATALDRA

-88 LGPEAVEWDRFV
+88 LGAEAVDWDRFV

-132 EGLAEGAGRTPE
+132 EGLAEGAEQAPE

-169 LFAGFPTKLWRDEVA
+169 LFAGFPTKLWREEVA
-184 RRLGEDLMTLF
+184 RRLGEDRMTLF
-195 ATDGPGTAGSNGWL
+195 AIDGPGTAGSNGWL
-209 LTGARTASGA
+209 LTGARTATGA

-311 TIEVAGADPEQIEV
+311 TIEVAGAEPEQVEV
-325 IETDRGPVIIGS
+325 VETDRGPVIIGG
-337 DPGTGEDTEE
+337 D
-347 ARPGAGGTA
+347 PGAGET
-356 EDARSGPAEPAE
+356 
-368 GVRSA
+368 V
-373 RGEPARGV
+373 
-381 RPGGGE
+381 
-387 PVGDVRSGGGEPA
+387 
-400 AEGRS
+400 
-405 RTGGAAEG
+405 
-413 TFISLRYPPRV
+413 SLRHPPRV

-429 FDVLPALLR
+429 FDALPALLR

-463 TAGSTLHRVAGHVP
+463 TSGSTLHRVAGHVP

-511 GSDDAGGPGGSAA
+511 GP
-524 SGDPEGSA
+524 A
-532 GPEDTGGCTES
+532 GPDGS
-543 GASEGPDRPGGIAA
+543 DGPA
-557 TANER
+557 
-562 GIAVTGNERGIAATG
+562 
-577 NARGIAVMANERGL
+577 GIAVMANERGL
-591 AAPLGVEF
+591 AALLGVEF
-599 APPHRARRIGEL
+599 APPHRARRIREL
-611 LGAGSDWTP
+611 LGTDTGWTP
-620 DAQAAVHTDTLL
+620 DAQATVHTDTLL
-632 ASSRPLLSLLARTS
+632 ASSRPLLSLLAWAPD
-646 GLGPAAGR
+646 LGPAAER
-654 LRDRLLSWDRHMDAD
+654 LRDRLLRWDRHMDAD

-693 QGVTGD
+693 KGVTGA
-699 DDPWRSPA
+699 DDPWRSAA

-736 DDDRVALVA
+736 YEDRLALVA
-745 AAAEAVAATAEETP
+745 ASAEAVAAAADETP
-759 PAPWGELHRLSPWQ
+759 PGPWGELHRLSPWQ
-773 ALPDLTSDGP
+773 ALPDLAPDSSDAG
-783 DAEAIRPGV
+783 AIRPGV

-805 PGITDL
+805 PGVTDL

-852 LWVRGALA
+852 LWARGALA

-865 WNLLHRTSHHPE
+865 WNLLHRTTLHRTTPHRTSHRPE
-877 ENPAMTVAEPVAP
+877 ETPAMTAVVEPAATEPVAP
-890 ALRPAVHDQ
+890 ALRPAVHEQ
-899 KIEGFGTVRLVP
+899 KVEGFGTVRLVP

-946 YAFVDSLPTHHAY
+946 YEFVDSLPTHHAY

-973 YEPDADPVGECYDVQ
+973 YEPDADPVGECYDVR

-1003 AGAVKGYTEA
+1003 EGAVKGYTDA
-1013 LLAAFIGYVFSDP
+1013 LLTAFIAYVFSDP
-1026 AHLRVVV
+1026 AHVRVVV
-1033 EPDARNDKAI
+1033 EPDARNEKAI
-1043 ARMVRVGFELGPE
+1043 ARMVRMGFELGPE

-1067 FLTRAALGLA
+1067 FLTRAALGLV

>member
-1 MTADVDS
+1 MTADVDR
-8 ERSGAGPAEGPDEAP
+8 ERPGARPAEGPGGGPSEQP
-23 GRVRDR
+23 GGRQGR
-29 APGAESGGYEV
+29 GAGADSGGYEL
-40 FRDDWGIPHLRAADA
+40 FRDAWGIPHLRAADA

-62 GRATALDRA
+62 GHATALDRA

-88 LGPEAVEWDRFV
+88 LGAEAVDWDRFV

-107 TARRCFD
+107 TASRCFD

-132 EGLAEGAGRTPE
+132 EGLVEGAAQAPE
-144 FAAVGLAPGRWE
+144 FAAAGLAPGRWE

-169 LFAGFPTKLWRDEVA
+169 LFAGFPNKLWREEVA
-184 RRLGEDLMTLF
+184 RRLGEDRMTLF

-209 LTGARTASGA
+209 LTGARTATGA

-241 ACPEF
+241 ACPES

-311 TIEVAGADPEQIEV
+311 TIEVAGAEPQQVEV
-325 IETDRGPVIIGS
+325 IETDRGPVIIG
-337 DPGTGEDTEE
+337 DG
-347 ARPGAGGTA
+347 PGAGD
-356 EDARSGPAEPAE
+356 DAADGA
-368 GVRSA
+368 
-373 RGEPARGV
+373 
-381 RPGGGE
+381 GGE
-387 PVGDVRSGGGEPA
+387 TADVAGSEAADVAPA
-400 AEGRS
+400 AGD
-405 RTGGAAEG
+405 

-429 FDVLPALLR
+429 FDALPALLR

-463 TAGSTLHRVAGHVP
+463 TSGATLHRVAGHVP

-501 TVPLPRTEVD
+501 TVPLPRTEDD
-511 GSDDAGGPGGSAA
+511 GSDGPG
-524 SGDPEGSA
+524 
-532 GPEDTGGCTES
+532 
-543 GASEGPDRPGGIAA
+543 R
-557 TANER
+557 
-562 GIAVTGNERGIAATG
+562 
-577 NARGIAVMANERGL
+577 IAVMANERGL

-599 APPHRARRIGEL
+599 APPHRARRIREL
-611 LGAGSDWTP
+611 LGADTGWTP

-632 ASSRPLLSLLARTS
+632 ASSRPLLSLLAWAPN
-646 GLGPAAGR
+646 LGPAAER
-654 LRDRLLSWDRHMDAD
+654 LRDRLLRWDRHMDAN

-693 QGVTGD
+693 KSVTGA
-699 DDPWRSPA
+699 DDPWRSAA

-736 DDDRVALVA
+736 YEDRLALVA
-745 AAAEAVAATAEETP
+745 SSAEAVAAAADETP

-773 ALPDLTSDGP
+773 ALPELAPDGV
-783 DAEAIRPGV
+783 DAQAIRPGV

-805 PGITDL
+805 PGVTDL

-838 SGVPGSAHHRDQTP
+838 SGVPASAHHRDQTP
-852 LWVRGALA
+852 LWARGALA

-865 WNLLHRTSHHPE
+865 WNLLHRTTPHRTSLRPE
-877 ENPAMTVAEPVAP
+877 ENPAMTAAPQSLAP
-890 ALRPAVHDQ
+890 ALRPAVHEQ
-899 KIEGFGTVRLVP
+899 KVEGFGTVRLVP

-946 YAFVDSLPTHHAY
+946 YEFVDSLPTHHAC

-973 YEPDADPVGECYDVQ
+973 YEPDADPVGECYDVR

-1003 AGAVKGYTEA
+1003 EGAVRGYTEA
-1013 LLAAFIGYVFSDP
+1013 LLTAFIAHVFSDP
-1026 AHLRVVV
+1026 AHVRVVV
-1033 EPDARNDKAI
+1033 EPDARNEKAI
-1043 ARMVRVGFELGPE
+1043 ARMVRMGFELGPE
-1056 IRKPEKTARLA
+1056 IKKPEKTARLA

>member
-1 MTADVDS
+1 MTADVDR
-8 ERSGAGPAEGPDEAP
+8 ERPGARPAEGQGAQPGERPD
-23 GRVRDR
+23 R
-29 APGAESGGYEV
+29 GAGEESGGYEL

-62 GRATALDRA
+62 GHATALDRA

-88 LGPEAVEWDRFV
+88 LGAEAVDWDRFV

-121 AWVTAYVDGVN
+121 AWVTAYADGVN
-132 EGLAEGAGRTPE
+132 EGLAEGAEQAPE

-169 LFAGFPTKLWRDEVA
+169 LFAGFPTKLWREEVA
-184 RRLGEDLMTLF
+184 RRLGEDRMTLF

-209 LTGARTASGA
+209 LTGARTATGA

-302 WYRAHAHTE
+302 WYRVHAHTE
-311 TIEVAGADPEQIEV
+311 TIEVAGAEPEQVEV
-325 IETDRGPVIIGS
+325 IETDRGPVIIGG
-337 DPGTGEDTEE
+337 D
-347 ARPGAGGTA
+347 PGAGET
-356 EDARSGPAEPAE
+356 
-368 GVRSA
+368 
-373 RGEPARGV
+373 
-381 RPGGGE
+381 
-387 PVGDVRSGGGEPA
+387 
-400 AEGRS
+400 
-405 RTGGAAEG
+405 
-413 TFISLRYPPRV
+413 ISLRHPPRV
-424 TGELG
+424 TGDLG

-490 EDPAYAWREGE
+490 EDPAYAWCEGE

-511 GSDDAGGPGGSAA
+511 GPA
-524 SGDPEGSA
+524 
-532 GPEDTGGCTES
+532 
-543 GASEGPDRPGGIAA
+543 
-557 TANER
+557 
-562 GIAVTGNERGIAATG
+562 
-577 NARGIAVMANERGL
+577 GIAVMANERGL

-599 APPHRARRIGEL
+599 APQHRARRIREL
-611 LGAGSDWTP
+611 LGADTDWTP
-620 DAQAAVHTDTLL
+620 DAQAAVHTDTRL
-632 ASSRPLLSLLARTS
+632 ASSRPLLSLLAWAP
-646 GLGPAAGR
+646 GLGPAAER
-654 LRDRLLSWDRHMDAD
+654 LRDRLLRWDRHMDAD

-693 QGVTGD
+693 KGVTGA
-699 DDPWRSPA
+699 DDPWRSAA

-729 LTVGLLP
+729 LAVGLLP
-736 DDDRVALVA
+736 YEDRLALVA
-745 AAAEAVAATAEETP
+745 ASAEAVAAAADETP

-773 ALPDLTSDGP
+773 ALPDLAPDGV
-783 DAEAIRPGV
+783 DAQAIRPGV

-805 PGITDL
+805 PGVTDL

-865 WNLLHRTSHHPE
+865 WNLLHRTSHHRTSHRPE
-877 ENPAMTVAEPVAP
+877 ENPAMTVAPEPVAP
-890 ALRPAVHDQ
+890 ALRPAVHEQ

-946 YAFVDSLPTHHAY
+946 YEFVDSLPTHHAY

-973 YEPDADPVGECYDVQ
+973 YEPDADPVGECYDVR

-1003 AGAVKGYTEA
+1003 EGAVKGYTDA
-1013 LLAAFIGYVFSDP
+1013 LLTAFIAYVFSDP
-1026 AHLRVVV
+1026 AHVRVIV
-1033 EPDARNDKAI
+1033 EPDARNEKAI
-1043 ARMVRVGFELGPE
+1043 ARMVRMGFELGPE

>member
-8 ERSGAGPAEGPDEAP
+8 ERP
-23 GRVRDR
+23 GERPDR
-29 APGAESGGYEV
+29 AQEAVSYEL

-62 GRATALDRA
+62 GHATALDRA

-88 LGPEAVEWDRFV
+88 LGAEAVDWDRFV

-132 EGLAEGAGRTPE
+132 EGLAEGAERAPE

-169 LFAGFPTKLWRDEVA
+169 LFAGFPTKLWREEVA
-184 RRLGEDLMTLF
+184 RRLGEDRTTLF

-209 LTGARTASGA
+209 LTGARTATGA
-219 PLLAGDPHRF
+219 PIVAGDPHRF

-279 QDLYRERLRRTPDG
+279 QDLYREQVRRTPDG

-311 TIEVAGADPEQIEV
+311 TIEVAGAEPERVEV
-325 IETDRGPVIIGS
+325 IETDRGPVIIG
-337 DPGTGEDTEE
+337 DG
-347 ARPGAGGTA
+347 PGAGDEA
-356 EDARSGPAEPAE
+356 A
-368 GVRSA
+368 GV
-373 RGEPARGV
+373 P
-381 RPGGGE
+381 
-387 PVGDVRSGGGEPA
+387 PA
-400 AEGRS
+400 AD
-405 RTGGAAEG
+405 G

-429 FDVLPALLR
+429 FDALPALLR

-501 TVPLPRTEVD
+501 TVPLPRTEAD
-511 GSDDAGGPGGSAA
+511 G
-524 SGDPEGSA
+524 GD
-532 GPEDTGGCTES
+532 
-543 GASEGPDRPGGIAA
+543 
-557 TANER
+557 
-562 GIAVTGNERGIAATG
+562 
-577 NARGIAVMANERGL
+577 GIAVMANECGL

-599 APPHRARRIGEL
+599 APPHRARRIREL
-611 LGAGSDWTP
+611 LGADTGWTP
-620 DAQAAVHTDTLL
+620 DAQAGVHTDTRL
-632 ASSRPLLSLLARTS
+632 ASSRKLLSLLAWAP
-646 GLGPAAGR
+646 GLGPAAER
-654 LRDRLLSWDRHMDAD
+654 LRDRLLRWDRHMDAD

-693 QGVTGD
+693 NGVTGE
-699 DDPWRSPA
+699 DDPWRSTA
-707 YPALFRP
+707 YLALFRP

-736 DDDRVALVA
+736 YEDRLALVAASAEAVA
-745 AAAEAVAATAEETP
+745 AAAEETP
-759 PAPWGELHRLSPWQ
+759 PGRWGELHRLSPWQ
-773 ALPDLTSDGP
+773 ALPDLAPDSS

-805 PGITDL
+805 PGVTDL

-821 WDLARREDSR
+821 WDLGRREDSR
-831 WAVPFGA
+831 WVVPFGA

-852 LWVRGALA
+852 LWARGELA

-865 WNLLHRTSHHPE
+865 WNLLHRTKPHRTTHHPE
-877 ENPAMTVAEPVAP
+877 ENPAMTAATEPVAP
-890 ALRPAVHDQ
+890 ALRPAVHEQ

-926 EERARFWGMADHT
+926 EERARFWGMAGHT
-939 REQVREI
+939 LEQVREI
-946 YAFVDSLPTHHAY
+946 YEFVDSLPTHHAY

-1003 AGAVKGYTEA
+1003 EGAVKGYTET
-1013 LLAAFIGYVFSDP
+1013 LLTAFIAYVFSDP
-1026 AHLRVVV
+1026 AHVRVVV
-1033 EPDARNDKAI
+1033 EPDARNEKAI
-1043 ARMVRVGFELGPE
+1043 ARMARIGFELGPE